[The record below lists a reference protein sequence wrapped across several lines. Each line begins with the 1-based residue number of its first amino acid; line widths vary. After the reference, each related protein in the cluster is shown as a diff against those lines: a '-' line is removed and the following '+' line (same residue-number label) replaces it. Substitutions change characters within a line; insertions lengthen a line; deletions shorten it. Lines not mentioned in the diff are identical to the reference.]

1 MNMDTIKDIDAL
13 VAKGELDKAIES
25 LSGLIAAD
33 EDNDELY
40 FMRGKLKW
48 RVGDRSGATSDYMK
62 ASSINPASPA
72 RRALEQAQD
81 VADFFNPDL
90 YNP

>member
-1 MNMDTIKDIDAL
+1 MDSKIIAELVASGKLEEAVAALSGMIDANPHC
-13 VAKGELDKAIES
+13 DT
-25 LSGLIAAD
+25 
-33 EDNDELY
+33 LY
-40 FMRGKLKW
+40 FERGKLKW
-48 RVGDRSGATSDYMK
+48 RMGDRSGATSDYMK
-62 ASSINPASPA
+62 AVSLNPDSPA